1 MFAHVSIGVTDFGR
15 SLAFY
20 DSVMKALG
28 YDRLFGDEKDNFMA
42 YGPKESFFIINLP
55 LDESKKAQACN
66 GTHLCLRAENK
77 DRVDAFH
84 SAAMANGAVCAGEP
98 GLRPHYSEDYYAAF
112 ILDPDGH
119 KIEAMGRVKN
129 TLES

>member
-15 SLAFY
+15 SLNFY

-28 YDRLFGDEKDNFMA
+28 YDRLFGDENDSFMA
-42 YGPKESFFIINLP
+42 YGPEDSFFIINLP

-66 GTHLCLRAENK
+66 GTHLCLKAETK
-77 DRVDAFH
+77 DHVDGFYAE
-84 SAAMANGAVCAGEP
+84 AINRGATCAGEP
-98 GLRPHYSEDYYAAF
+98 GLRPHYSKNYYAAF

-119 KIEAMGRVKN
+119 KIEAMTRV
-129 TLES
+129 